1 MYWKDQRA
9 CKYKIIVTS
18 KRETMKKI
26 ILINFFALLMT
37 MAFATIAHGQQRPS
51 QRSFAS
57 VMNQVKQKQI
67 ARDKMLQQM
76 KQATPSNNASQ
87 NGNIQFQSSSGNST
101 QQGAPQQRSQSA
113 SKANEQPV
121 INKQANQQLRIKK
134 E

>member
-1 MYWKDQRA
+1 MN
-9 CKYKIIVTS
+9 
-18 KRETMKKI
+18 KI
-26 ILINFFALLMT
+26 ILMLMT

-67 ARDKMLQQM
+67 ARDKMLQQI

-87 NGNIQFQSSSGNST
+87 NGNIQLQPSGGNSI
-101 QQGAPQQRSQSA
+101 QQAAAQQRSQSA
-113 SKANEQPV
+113 QKTNEQPV
-121 INKQANQQLRIKK
+121 INKQQVKIKK